1 MKRYLLKTLL
11 FTVFPMPL
19 LAAPELE
26 LDFSARTSQG
36 SYGEVRVRGKAS
48 IKVKDLN
55 WVRYQYKIRRQVTA
69 IDVAP
74 DVLKILPLRNTL
86 APVIQTLSTRGQA
99 EVLEEREEKP
109 QTPTPRD
116 LHSDISR
123 AIRKAEGVQ
132 QATAELVQ
140 KLRDFITDSGRF
152 SNKELMTRGKELL
165 QEIDDLLLTLKWPR
179 TQVLRLR
186 LKLDAQGDPLN
197 EPLMRATLDLID
209 AAKPEWQRAKNQIT
223 KFAVHL
229 RSTQDRQP
237 EISEFIA
244 CDFRPRKE
252 VLTLLVLDLFPPDE
266 ADEKET
272 EEARVKELPMVTFVC
287 EHPLSFSTGVFV
299 STLDEKE
306 FAFRPMVGGEEGNPT
321 ATDVIGFN
329 NRSSFRMMPGV
340 MVNMLVWQPSYS
352 FDVRLSF
359 GALADFGGE
368 QGTALEFIAGPSFG
382 INKSVLFT
390 VGAHV
395 GRVLDLQGGFK
406 IGTPKIEGHDSVP
419 TQKSYRVGLG
429 FGISYNFKP

>member
-1 MKRYLLKTLL
+1 MNRYLLKTLL
-11 FTVFPMPL
+11 FTIFPMPL

-69 IDVAP
+69 IDAAP
-74 DVLKILPLRNTL
+74 DVLKILPFLPTIV
-86 APVIQTLSTRGQA
+86 APSQKFRYRVSTSISVAAGQA
-99 EVLEEREEKP
+99 ERAERATEELI
-109 QTPTPRD
+109 RD
-116 LHSDISR
+116 LRAFIAASEGFSAQALTKRSKKLLDKVKTTETSR
-123 AIRKAEGVQ
+123 
-132 QATAELVQ
+132 
-140 KLRDFITDSGRF
+140 
-152 SNKELMTRGKELL
+152 
-165 QEIDDLLLTLKWPR
+165 KWPL
-179 TQVLRLR
+179 TAALRQDLEAQQGEPSALKALDVALTRIEDAEPEWRRAENQIAKVAAHLR
-186 LKLDAQGDPLN
+186 A
-197 EPLMRATLDLID
+197 AA
-209 AAKPEWQRAKNQIT
+209 AAKPG
-223 KFAVHL
+223 
-229 RSTQDRQP
+229 
-237 EISEFIA
+237 ISESIT
-244 CDFRPRKE
+244 CGFRPRKE
-252 VLTLLVLDLFPPDE
+252 ELTLLVFDLFPLDE

-272 EEARVKELPMVTFVC
+272 KEAIAKELPMVTFVC
-287 EHPLSFSTGVFV
+287 EHTLSFSTGVFI

-352 FDVRLSF
+352 FDVLLSF

-382 INKSVLFT
+382 INKSALFT

-429 FGISYNFKP
+429 FGISYNFKPK

>member
-11 FTVFPMPL
+11 FTIFPMPL

-55 WVRYQYKIRRQVTA
+55 LVRYQYKIRRQVA
-69 IDVAP
+69 AVAAP
-74 DVLKILPLRNTL
+74 DVLKILSFLPIS
-86 APVIQTLSTRGQA
+86 VSGQVSTKRAIPDNAAIQA
-99 EVLEEREEKP
+99 E
-109 QTPTPRD
+109 
-116 LHSDISR
+116 
-123 AIRKAEGVQ
+123 KAQ
-132 QATAELVQ
+132 RATAELVRN
-140 KLRDFITDSGRF
+140 LRAFLAASGGF
-152 SNKELMTRGKELL
+152 SGKALMDRSEELL
-165 QEIDDLLLTLKWPR
+165 EEITNTKKDRKWPSS
-179 TQVLRLR
+179 
-186 LKLDAQGDPLN
+186 K
-197 EPLMRATLDLID
+197 DLEALIGTE
-209 AAKPEWQRAKNQIT
+209 KSEWDQAEDRIAEI
-223 KFAVHL
+223 ADHL
-229 RSTQDRQP
+229 RGANSAP
-237 EISEFIA
+237 SEISESIT
-244 CDFRPRKE
+244 CGFRPRKE
-252 VLTLLVLDLFPPDE
+252 ELTLLVFDLFPPDE

-306 FAFRPMVGGEEGNPT
+306 FDFRPMVGGEEGNPT